1 MFGQCRNHFLTMSTT
16 IEAARQVVTRLSAEE
31 RRSLVEWLA
40 HEPMEVAPGIYRTP
54 RVCGGDACIRGL
66 RLPVWQLEEG
76 RRGGATDNQLLQ
88 AHPALSP
95 EDLVNAWAYVASHRV
110 EIDRLIQENNEV

>member
-1 MFGQCRNHFLTMSTT
+1 MSTA
-16 IEAARQVVTRLSAEE
+16 IEEARQVVTKLSAEE

-40 HEPMEVAPGIYRTP
+40 HEPAEVAPGIYRTP

-76 RRGGATDNQLLQ
+76 RRSGATDNQLLQ

-95 EDLVNAWAYVASHRV
+95 EDLANAWAYVAAHRA
-110 EIDRLIQENNEV
+110 EIDRLIQENNQA

>member
-1 MFGQCRNHFLTMSTT
+1 MNTA
-16 IEAARQVVTRLSAEE
+16 IEEARQVVTKLSAEE

-40 HEPMEVAPGIYRTP
+40 HEPAEVAPGIYRTP

-76 RRGGATDNQLLQ
+76 RRNGATDSQLLQ
-88 AHPALSP
+88 SHPALTP
-95 EDLVNAWAYVASHRV
+95 EDLANAWAYAAANRDEV
-110 EIDRLIQENNEV
+110 ERLIQENSEV

>member
-1 MFGQCRNHFLTMSTT
+1 MSTAV
-16 IEAARQVVTRLSAEE
+16 EEARQLVTKLSPEE

-40 HEPMEVAPGIYRTP
+40 HEPVEVAPGIYRTP

-76 RRGGATDNQLLQ
+76 RRNGATDEQLLQ
-88 AHPALSP
+88 AHPALTA
-95 EDLVNAWAYVASHRV
+95 EDLVNAWAFVAERRP
-110 EIDRLIQENNEV
+110 EIDSLIRENNEV

>member
-1 MFGQCRNHFLTMSTT
+1 MSTAVE
-16 IEAARQVVTRLSAEE
+16 EARHVVTKLSAEE

-40 HEPMEVAPGIYRTP
+40 HEPVEVAPGIYRTP

-76 RRGGATDNQLLQ
+76 WRSGATDAQLVQ
-88 AHPALSP
+88 AHPALTP
-95 EDLVNAWAYVASHRV
+95 EDLANARAYATANRA

>member
-1 MFGQCRNHFLTMSTT
+1 MSTA
-16 IEAARQVVTRLSAEE
+16 IEAARQVVTKLSPEE

-40 HEPMEVAPGIYRTP
+40 HEPVEVAPGIYRTP

-66 RLPVWQLEEG
+66 RLPVWQLAEG
-76 RRGGATDNQLLQ
+76 WRTGATESQLIQ
-88 AHPALSP
+88 AHPELTP
-95 EDLVNAWAYVASHRV
+95 EDLGHARAYIAEHQA

>member
-1 MFGQCRNHFLTMSTT
+1 MSTA
-16 IEAARQVVTRLSAEE
+16 IEEARHVVTKLSPEE

-40 HEPMEVAPGIYRTP
+40 HEPVEVAPGIYRTP

-76 RRGGATDNQLLQ
+76 RRNGATDSQLLQ
-88 AHPALSP
+88 THPALSS
-95 EDLVNAWAYVASHRV
+95 EDLANAWAYVTARRD
-110 EIDRLIQENNEV
+110 EIDRLIQENNEA